1 MPKGLEAQAGV
12 TEGEILAGKYRVE
25 KVLGVGG
32 MGVVVAAR
40 HIDLDEKVA
49 IKFLLP
55 TMLTDGAAVARFQRE
70 AKAAVRIKSEHVARV
85 FDVGRLPNGA
95 PYMVM
100 EFLEGSDLA
109 ALLAQH
115 GAMPLAQAVDFILQ
129 ACVAVADA
137 HALGIIHRDLKP
149 ANLFCIRRSDGQL
162 SIKVLDFGISKLAEA
177 DGSGMS
183 FTQTNAMMGSP
194 LYMSPEQFRSSKNVD
209 ARTDIWALGAI
220 LFELV
225 TGQTPFTAG
234 SVPELAVRIATER
247 APSATQVNPQVP
259 PALAAIIARCLE
271 REQEQRPR
279 NVANLAV
286 ALAPFAL
293 PTGRALVDRVVGISG
308 QPASGAGPSLRS
320 SQAPASFEPPYSG
333 TGQPGAPGTTD
344 NRTAPAVQWTSP
356 GPPSLRRRVLPAIGL
371 VGGLAVAG
379 IAWWAT
385 QRPADTAAI
394 ESAATATTAPP
405 AAGAE
410 ATTPP
415 PAPSPTPSIKPPE
428 VAPLA
433 ASASAGV
440 REELEPAPPRKG
452 LPVRAP
458 KGKRPAA
465 TAAARPEP
473 PPPTP
478 TPAPKPT
485 PTAASPNTP
494 RVSCDPPFFF
504 DSKGN
509 RVFKQ
514 ECL

>member
-12 TEGEILAGKYRVE
+12 AEGEILAGKYRVE

-55 TMLTDGAAVARFQRE
+55 NMLSDGAAVARFQRE

-85 FDVGRLPNGA
+85 FDVGRLQDGA

-109 ALLAQH
+109 ALLARH

-149 ANLFCIRRSDGQL
+149 ANLFCVRRSDGQL
-162 SIKVLDFGISKLAEA
+162 SIKVLDFGISKLTET

-225 TGQTPFTAG
+225 TGETPFSAG

-247 APSATQVNPQVP
+247 APSATALNPQVP

-279 NVANLAV
+279 NVADLAV
-286 ALAPFAL
+286 ALAPL
-293 PTGRALVDRVVGISG
+293 RHRVGE
-308 QPASGAGPSLRS
+308 RS
-320 SQAPASFEPPYSG
+320 SS
-333 TGQPGAPGTTD
+333 
-344 NRTAPAVQWTSP
+344 V
-356 GPPSLRRRVLPAIGL
+356 
-371 VGGLAVAG
+371 
-379 IAWWAT
+379 
-385 QRPADTAAI
+385 
-394 ESAATATTAPP
+394 
-405 AAGAE
+405 
-410 ATTPP
+410 
-415 PAPSPTPSIKPPE
+415 
-428 VAPLA
+428 
-433 ASASAGV
+433 
-440 REELEPAPPRKG
+440 
-452 LPVRAP
+452 
-458 KGKRPAA
+458 
-465 TAAARPEP
+465 
-473 PPPTP
+473 
-478 TPAPKPT
+478 
-485 PTAASPNTP
+485 
-494 RVSCDPPFFF
+494 
-504 DSKGN
+504 
-509 RVFKQ
+509 
-514 ECL
+514 

>member
-55 TMLTDGAAVARFQRE
+55 AMLGDGAAVARFQRE

-85 FDVGRLPNGA
+85 FDVGRLQDGA

-109 ALLAQH
+109 ALLTRH
-115 GAMPLAQAVDFILQ
+115 GAMPFAQAVDFILQ

-149 ANLFCIRRSDGQL
+149 ANLFCVRRSDGQL
-162 SIKVLDFGISKLAEA
+162 SIKVLDFGISKLTEA

-225 TGQTPFTAG
+225 TGQTPFSAG

-247 APSATQVNPQVP
+247 APSATRVNPQVP
-259 PALAAIIARCLE
+259 PALATIIARCLE

-279 NVANLAV
+279 NIADLAV
-286 ALAPFAL
+286 ALAPFA
-293 PTGRALVDRVVGISG
+293 PPSGRALVDRVVGIGGPVSG
-308 QPASGAGPSLRS
+308 VGPSLRS
-320 SQAPASFEPPYSG
+320 SQAPASLEPRFSG
-333 TGQPGAPGTTD
+333 ASEPGAPSATE
-344 NRTAPAVQWTSP
+344 NRTAAAVHWTSP
-356 GPPSLRRRVLPAIGL
+356 GPTALRRSILPALGV
-371 VGGLAVAG
+371 VGGLAVGG
-379 IAWWAT
+379 IAWWTT
-385 QRPADTAAI
+385 QRAASTAAV
-394 ESAATATTAPP
+394 ESAATFP
-405 AAGAE
+405 
-410 ATTPP
+410 TTPP
-415 PAPSPTPSIKPPE
+415 VAAAATPPATPSPAPSIKPPE
-428 VAPLA
+428 VAPLT

-440 REELEPAPPRKG
+440 REDPEQPSQRKG
-452 LPVRAP
+452 VPVRAP
-458 KGKRPAA
+458 KGKRPASRE
-465 TAAARPEP
+465 TARPEP
-473 PPPTP
+473 PVPTPKPAP
-478 TPAPKPT
+478 TPAGPS
-485 PTAASPNTP
+485 TA
-494 RVSCDPPFFF
+494 RVNCDPPFFF